1 MARHLTAEE
10 REVISKMLH
19 AGSTQ
24 AAIAKELKRD
34 PSTIYRERRRNGL
47 GGTYVAVKAQAFA
60 VRRHREARARSRKLN
75 RPELRE
81 YVYAKLKLYWSPEQ
95 VSGRLRVDF
104 PFDRLMRISRQT
116 IYSHLASCPFRKKE
130 FAPYL
135 RGGRRRTRHPPQVPR
150 EWSIASRPPVINNRE
165 RFGDW
170 EGDTMRGPSRSP
182 EAVVALVERRSRYL
196 ELARVKNRQ
205 SRVVT
210 AAIRKR
216 LEPHPEHLRLSC
228 TFDNGAEFTDHLKL
242 REPLR
247 LETYFARPHCPWQ
260 RGTNEYTIRLVRQFL
275 PKGTDLRGVPPS
287 EVQRIAT
294 LLNERPRKV
303 LGFQTP
309 AEVFT
314 TQCYRAFQT

>member
-10 REVISKMLH
+10 REVIAKMLH
-19 AGSTQ
+19 ARSTQ
-24 AAIAKELKRD
+24 AEIARHLGRD

-95 VSGRLRVDF
+95 VAGRLGVEF
-104 PFDRLMRISRQT
+104 PFDKLMRISRQT
-116 IYSHLASCPFRKKE
+116 IYSHLRSCPFRKKQ

-135 RGGRRRTRHPPQVPR
+135 RGGKRRTRHPPQVPR
-150 EWSIASRPPVINNRE
+150 EWSIASRPKIINDRK

-182 EAVVALVERRSRYL
+182 EALVALVERRSRFL
-196 ELARVKNRQ
+196 ELGRVKNRQ
-205 SRVVT
+205 SRVVM

-216 LEPHPEHLRLSC
+216 LEPYPEDLLLSC
-228 TFDNGAEFTDHLKL
+228 TFDNGAEFADHLDL
-242 REPLR
+242 RAQLG

-275 PKGTDLRGVPPS
+275 PKGTDLRDVPPS

-294 LLNERPRKV
+294 LLNERPRKG

-309 AEVFT
+309 TEVFT